1 MSRKK
6 SIVVDDLMKDN
17 YIKFKK
23 IAGGGF
29 GDVYKGEHHK
39 LMNED
44 HAIKIQSSTK
54 PKHRREIQLLSECN
68 HPNILPVIYALCIKD
83 QVYMITPLFKMNL
96 RDLLRSQKNISLEMK
111 VSFFLDILKGINY
124 LHEHGIMHLD
134 LKPLNILVDE
144 HYNCVLAD
152 FGLTKIKKP
161 VMTDSSIYT
170 SHLYTSPERSKGT
183 KADFA
188 DDIWSLGCTL
198 YEILEGGKAYPNNFS
213 KNLICQKTVGGTLF
227 LNEILQPAFE
237 EQRKNRISLGEM
249 TRRFVEISF
258 GILKRPIPESVISLI
273 QK

>member
-1 MSRKK
+1 MSKKK
-6 SIVVDDLMKDN
+6 SIVVDDLLKEN
-17 YIKFKK
+17 YIKFTK
-23 IAGGGF
+23 IARGGF
-29 GDVYKGEHHK
+29 GDIYKGEHHK
-39 LMNED
+39 LMNEN
-44 HAIKIQSSTK
+44 HAIKIQSGTK

-68 HPNILPVIYALCIKD
+68 HPNILPVIYALSIKD

-96 RDLLRSQKNISLEMK
+96 HYLLRSQKNIPLEMK
-111 VSFFLDILKGINY
+111 VSIFLDILKGINY

-161 VMTDSSIYT
+161 IMTDSTYYT

-198 YEILEGGKAYPNNFS
+198 YEILEGGQAYPNNLS
-213 KNLICQKTVGGTLF
+213 KNLSCQKTVGGAF
-227 LNEILQPAFE
+227 FVNEILQPAFE
-237 EQRKNRISLGEM
+237 EQRINRISLAEM

-258 GILKRPIPESVISLI
+258 GILKKPIPESMINLI
-273 QK
+273 QR